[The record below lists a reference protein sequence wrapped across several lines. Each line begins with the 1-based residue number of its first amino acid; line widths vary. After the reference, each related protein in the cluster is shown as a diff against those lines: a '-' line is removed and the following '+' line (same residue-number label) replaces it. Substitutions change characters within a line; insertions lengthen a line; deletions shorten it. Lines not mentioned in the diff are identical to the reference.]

1 MARRPVSKSKI
12 RAALNELVNET
23 GNEFQSLKD
32 EKSRKGLRL
41 YYRFPNDRQR
51 VGRLKVA
58 EKDPKRGWRL
68 ANDIEMA
75 RDWTK
80 EQAEAFIFET
90 MIRLPLLRPRSYS

>member
-12 RAALNELVNET
+12 REALKKLVDET
-23 GNEFQSLKD
+23 GNEFVSLKD
-32 EKSRKGLRL
+32 ETSKKGLRL

-58 EKDPKRGWRL
+58 AKDPKRGWRL

-75 RDWTK
+75 RDWTR

-90 MIRLPLLRPRSYS
+90 MIRLPMLRPPIQ